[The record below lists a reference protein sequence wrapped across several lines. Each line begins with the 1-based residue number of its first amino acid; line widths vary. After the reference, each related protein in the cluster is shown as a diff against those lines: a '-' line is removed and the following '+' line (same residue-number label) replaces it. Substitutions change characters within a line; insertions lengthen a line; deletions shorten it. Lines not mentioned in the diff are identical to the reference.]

1 MQLMQP
7 LIPEPSAPLAR
18 ANPVAKLGAALVVMA
33 FLFVAV
39 DPLTPAVVL
48 VIELGVVGLS
58 GLRPG
63 ALAARLWPLGVAAL
77 GVGFANALLAAD
89 PGGAALLRIGPF
101 MLTTGSLLIGLAL
114 ALRVAGIAFIGVL
127 ALATTDPTD
136 LADALTQQLRM
147 PPRLAVGSLAAF
159 RLLPVFAEEWET
171 MRLARRARGVEAGR
185 SPIAAIRLFFGL
197 TLSMLVAAIRRGTRL
212 ATAME
217 ARGFGSEPCRSVAR
231 RQRMR
236 AGDWVLIGG
245 AAAVG
250 TGATLLSVWLGSWRF
265 VFG

>member
-7 LIPEPSAPLAR
+7 LIAQPGAPLAR
-18 ANPVAKLGAALVVMA
+18 ANPLAKLGAALVLMA

-39 DPLTPAVVL
+39 DPVTPGLILGAELLAVA
-48 VIELGVVGLS
+48 LS
-58 GLRPG
+58 GLQPR
-63 ALAARLWPLGVAAL
+63 ALASRLLPLGVAAL

-89 PGGAALLRIGPF
+89 PGGAPLISLGPF
-101 MLTTGSLLIGLAL
+101 MLTSGSLLIGLAL
-114 ALRVAGIAFIGVL
+114 TLRVAGIAFIGVL

-136 LADALTQQLRM
+136 LADALTQQLHL
-147 PPRLAVGSLAAF
+147 PARLAVGSLAAF

-185 SPIAAIRLFFGL
+185 SPLGAIRLFFGL

-212 ATAME
+212 AAAME
-217 ARGFGSEPCRSVAR
+217 ARGFGSGSCRTVAR
-231 RQRMR
+231 PQRMR
-236 AGDWVLIGG
+236 VADWLLI
-245 AAAVG
+245 AAAALVAV
-250 TGATLLSVWLGSWRF
+250 GATWVSVWLGSWRF